1 LVSMGGS
8 SFLFTCLS
16 IGIILSVARNVEQLE
31 GKRQREL
38 AQAKETEEESEIET
52 EEIEEPEMAEA

>member
-1 LVSMGGS
+1 MGGS

-31 GKRQREL
+31 GKKAAAL
-38 AQAKETEEESEIET
+38 AEALEKGKEEVA
-52 EEIEEPEMAEA
+52 EEIEEEELVEAE